1 MKNKFFKIFIFVIIF
16 VLLLAVI
23 LFLYPVCK
31 ENKVLKKENKL
42 KDKIMTEIS
51 YNEENI
57 IDAMNKLNNINIV
70 RYKIYTEQINSA
82 NVKGNANSTSNTSGD
97 GQKENIQENQQESG
111 NGQSGGNQT
120 SQQNSQNSQSGEN
133 QSDQQNSQNIQSGKD
148 QTDQQGSQKGQSGV
162 DQADQQGSQNS
173 QSGGNQASSQGSEN
187 SQSSSE
193 TSNNNQ
199 SNSSQMKSNN
209 NSSNNSDSKI
219 PSEKYGLQY
228 NNSLTENNETNIN
241 WENIEYI
248 YENIFIAWQTMQVD
262 LTDQKVSSEIINKYN
277 SDLNGIANSIIQ
289 QNKESTMINYF
300 NLYADI
306 CDIVKYI
313 SKENN
318 LLNLYYAKLYL
329 LNAYTLSESKKW
341 NEMYES
347 VANSESYF
355 KNSYNEKT
363 EVSSLK
369 DINQSKYNEK
379 IAMSLSNL
387 KDSINLN
394 DKNIFYI
401 QYKNVMQM
409 LCSY

>member
-82 NVKGNANSTSNTSGD
+82 NVKGKANSTSNTSGD
-97 GQKENIQENQQESG
+97 GQKENQQESG

-148 QTDQQGSQKGQSGV
+148 QTDQQGSQKGQSGG

-347 VANSESYF
+347 VTNSESYF

-363 EVSSLK
+363 EGANSK
-369 DINQSKYNEK
+369 DVYQSKYNEK

>member
-1 MKNKFFKIFIFVIIF
+1 MKNKFFKIFIFVIII

-97 GQKENIQENQQESG
+97 GQKENIQKNQQESG
-111 NGQSGGNQT
+111 NGQSGGGQAD
-120 SQQNSQNSQSGEN
+120 QQNSQNSQSGEDQEN
-133 QSDQQNSQNIQSGKD
+133 QQGSGNSQSGGGQADQQNSQN
-148 QTDQQGSQKGQSGV
+148 GQSGG
-162 DQADQQGSQNS
+162 DQADQQGSQNG
-173 QSGGNQASSQGSEN
+173 QSGEGQSDQQGSQNGQSGEG
-187 SQSSSE
+187 QSSSE

-209 NSSNNSDSKI
+209 NSSNNSNSKM

-347 VANSESYF
+347 VTNSESYF
-355 KNSYNEKT
+355 KNS
-363 EVSSLK
+363 
-369 DINQSKYNEK
+369 YNEK

>member
-1 MKNKFFKIFIFVIIF
+1 MKNKFFKIFIFVIII

-82 NVKGNANSTSNTSGD
+82 NVKGKANSTSNTSGD
-97 GQKENIQENQQESG
+97 GQKENQQESG

-148 QTDQQGSQKGQSGV
+148 QTDQQGSQKGQSGG

-363 EVSSLK
+363 EGSSLK

-394 DKNIFYI
+394 DKSIFYI

>member
-1 MKNKFFKIFIFVIIF
+1 MKNKFFKIFIFVIII
-16 VLLLAVI
+16 VLLIAVI

-82 NVKGNANSTSNTSGD
+82 NVKGNANSTANTSED
-97 GQKENIQENQQESG
+97 GQKENIQENQQGSK
-111 NGQSGGNQT
+111 NGQSGG
-120 SQQNSQNSQSGEN
+120 SK
-133 QSDQQNSQNIQSGKD
+133 SDQQD
-148 QTDQQGSQKGQSGV
+148 
-162 DQADQQGSQNS
+162 SQNS
-173 QSGGNQASSQGSEN
+173 QSGGDQVDQQGSQNGQSGGDQASQQNSRDSQSEEGQTNSQDSEN

-241 WENIEYI
+241 WEDIEYI

-262 LTDQKVSSEIINKYN
+262 LKDQKVSSEIINKYN

-363 EVSSLK
+363 EGANSK
-369 DINQSKYNEK
+369 DVNQSKYNEK

>member
-82 NVKGNANSTSNTSGD
+82 NVKGKANSTSNTSGD
-97 GQKENIQENQQESG
+97 GQKENQQESG

-120 SQQNSQNSQSGEN
+120 SQQNSQNSQSG
-133 QSDQQNSQNIQSGKD
+133 KD
-148 QTDQQGSQKGQSGV
+148 QTDQQGSQKGQSGG

-347 VANSESYF
+347 VTNSESYF

-363 EVSSLK
+363 EGANSK
-369 DINQSKYNEK
+369 DVYQSKYNEK

>member
-1 MKNKFFKIFIFVIIF
+1 
-16 VLLLAVI
+16 
-23 LFLYPVCK
+23 
-31 ENKVLKKENKL
+31 
-42 KDKIMTEIS
+42 
-51 YNEENI
+51 
-57 IDAMNKLNNINIV
+57 
-70 RYKIYTEQINSA
+70 
-82 NVKGNANSTSNTSGD
+82 
-97 GQKENIQENQQESG
+97 
-111 NGQSGGNQT
+111 
-120 SQQNSQNSQSGEN
+120 
-133 QSDQQNSQNIQSGKD
+133 
-148 QTDQQGSQKGQSGV
+148 
-162 DQADQQGSQNS
+162 
-173 QSGGNQASSQGSEN
+173 
-187 SQSSSE
+187 
-193 TSNNNQ
+193 
-199 SNSSQMKSNN
+199 MKSNN

-363 EVSSLK
+363 EGSSLK

>member
-82 NVKGNANSTSNTSGD
+82 NVKGKANSTSNTSGD
-97 GQKENIQENQQESG
+97 GQKENQQESG

-219 PSEKYGLQY
+219 PSEKYKLQY

-241 WENIEYI
+241 WEDIEYI

-262 LTDQKVSSEIINKYN
+262 LKDQKVSSEIINKYN

-363 EVSSLK
+363 EGANSK
-369 DINQSKYNEK
+369 DVNQSKYNEK

>member
-82 NVKGNANSTSNTSGD
+82 NVKGKANSTSNTSGD
-97 GQKENIQENQQESG
+97 GQKENQQESG

-241 WENIEYI
+241 WEDIEYI

-262 LTDQKVSSEIINKYN
+262 LKDQKVSSEIINKYN

-347 VANSESYF
+347 VTNSESYF

-363 EVSSLK
+363 EGANSK
-369 DINQSKYNEK
+369 DVYQSKYNEK

>member
-82 NVKGNANSTSNTSGD
+82 NVKGNANSTANTSEN
-97 GQKENIQENQQESG
+97 GQKENIQKNQQESG

-148 QTDQQGSQKGQSGV
+148 QT
-162 DQADQQGSQNS
+162 DQQGSQNS

-363 EVSSLK
+363 EGANSK
-369 DINQSKYNEK
+369 DVYQSKYNEK

>member
-1 MKNKFFKIFIFVIIF
+1 
-16 VLLLAVI
+16 
-23 LFLYPVCK
+23 
-31 ENKVLKKENKL
+31 
-42 KDKIMTEIS
+42 
-51 YNEENI
+51 
-57 IDAMNKLNNINIV
+57 
-70 RYKIYTEQINSA
+70 
-82 NVKGNANSTSNTSGD
+82 
-97 GQKENIQENQQESG
+97 
-111 NGQSGGNQT
+111 
-120 SQQNSQNSQSGEN
+120 
-133 QSDQQNSQNIQSGKD
+133 
-148 QTDQQGSQKGQSGV
+148 
-162 DQADQQGSQNS
+162 
-173 QSGGNQASSQGSEN
+173 
-187 SQSSSE
+187 
-193 TSNNNQ
+193 
-199 SNSSQMKSNN
+199 MKSNN

-363 EVSSLK
+363 EGANSK
-369 DINQSKYNEK
+369 DVNQSKYNEK

>member
-1 MKNKFFKIFIFVIIF
+1 MKNKFFKIFIFVIII
-16 VLLLAVI
+16 VLLLAII

-70 RYKIYTEQINSA
+70 RYKIYNEQINSA
-82 NVKGNANSTSNTSGD
+82 NVKGNANSNANTSED
-97 GQKENIQENQQESG
+97 GQKENIQENQQGSKNGQSG
-111 NGQSGGNQT
+111 GSKSDQQGSQNSQSGEVKSDQQGSENGQSGGNQT
-120 SQQNSQNSQSGEN
+120 SQQGSQNDQSGEG
-133 QSDQQNSQNIQSGKD
+133 QTNSQD
-148 QTDQQGSQKGQSGV
+148 
-162 DQADQQGSQNS
+162 
-173 QSGGNQASSQGSEN
+173 SEN

-199 SNSSQMKSNN
+199 SNSSQMKSDNN
-209 NSSNNSDSKI
+209 LSNNSDSKI
-219 PSEKYGLQY
+219 PSEKYKLQY

-241 WENIEYI
+241 WEDIEYI

-347 VANSESYF
+347 VTNSESYF

-363 EVSSLK
+363 EGANSK
-369 DINQSKYNEK
+369 DVNQSKYNEK

>member
-82 NVKGNANSTSNTSGD
+82 NVKGKANSTSNTSGD
-97 GQKENIQENQQESG
+97 GQKENQQESG

-241 WENIEYI
+241 WEDIEYI

-347 VANSESYF
+347 VTNSESYF

-363 EVSSLK
+363 EGANSK
-369 DINQSKYNEK
+369 DVNQSKYNEK

-394 DKNIFYI
+394 DKSIFYI

>member
-1 MKNKFFKIFIFVIIF
+1 MKNKFFKIFIFVIII
-16 VLLLAVI
+16 VLLLAII

-57 IDAMNKLNNINIV
+57 IDAMNMLNNINIV

-82 NVKGNANSTSNTSGD
+82 NVKGNANSTSNTSED
-97 GQKENIQENQQESG
+97 GQKKNNQERQQESG
-111 NGQSGGNQT
+111 NGQSGGNQASQQNSQNSQSGEGQT
-120 SQQNSQNSQSGEN
+120 SQQNSQNSQSG
-133 QSDQQNSQNIQSGKD
+133 G
-148 QTDQQGSQKGQSGV
+148 
-162 DQADQQGSQNS
+162 DQADQQGLQNG
-173 QSGGNQASSQGSEN
+173 QSGEG
-187 SQSSSE
+187 QSSSE

-363 EVSSLK
+363 EGANSK
-369 DINQSKYNEK
+369 DVNQSKYNEK

-394 DKNIFYI
+394 DKSIFYI

>member
-1 MKNKFFKIFIFVIIF
+1 MKNKFFKIFIFVIII
-16 VLLLAVI
+16 VLLLAII

-57 IDAMNKLNNINIV
+57 IDAMNMLNNINIV

-82 NVKGNANSTSNTSGD
+82 NVKGKANSTSNTSED
-97 GQKENIQENQQESG
+97 SQKENIQENQQESG
-111 NGQSGGNQT
+111 NSQSKGGQSD
-120 SQQNSQNSQSGEN
+120 QQNSQNSQSGE
-133 QSDQQNSQNIQSGKD
+133 
-148 QTDQQGSQKGQSGV
+148 GQS
-162 DQADQQGSQNS
+162 DQQGSQNG
-173 QSGGNQASSQGSEN
+173 QSGEG
-187 SQSSSE
+187 QSSSE

-347 VANSESYF
+347 VTNSESYF

-363 EVSSLK
+363 EGANSK
-369 DINQSKYNEK
+369 DVYQSKYNEK

-394 DKNIFYI
+394 DKSIFYI

>member
-1 MKNKFFKIFIFVIIF
+1 MKNKFFKIFIFVIII

-97 GQKENIQENQQESG
+97 GQKENQQESG

-148 QTDQQGSQKGQSGV
+148 QTDQQGSQ
-162 DQADQQGSQNS
+162 NS

-199 SNSSQMKSNN
+199 SNSSQMKSDN

-219 PSEKYGLQY
+219 PSEKYKLQY

-363 EVSSLK
+363 EDSNSK
-369 DINQSKYNEK
+369 DVNQSKYNEK

-394 DKNIFYI
+394 DKSIFYI

>member
-1 MKNKFFKIFIFVIIF
+1 MKNKFFKIFIFVIII

-82 NVKGNANSTSNTSGD
+82 NVKGNANSTANTSEN
-97 GQKENIQENQQESG
+97 GQKENIQKNQQESG

-148 QTDQQGSQKGQSGV
+148 QTDQQGSQKGQSGG

-219 PSEKYGLQY
+219 PSEKYKLQY

-241 WENIEYI
+241 WEDIEYI

-363 EVSSLK
+363 EGSSLK

-394 DKNIFYI
+394 DKSIFYI

>member
-1 MKNKFFKIFIFVIIF
+1 MKNKFFKIFIFVIII

-82 NVKGNANSTSNTSGD
+82 NVKGEANSTANTSED
-97 GQKENIQENQQESG
+97 GQKENIQENQQGSK
-111 NGQSGGNQT
+111 NGQSGG
-120 SQQNSQNSQSGEN
+120 SK
-133 QSDQQNSQNIQSGKD
+133 SDQQD
-148 QTDQQGSQKGQSGV
+148 
-162 DQADQQGSQNS
+162 SQNS
-173 QSGGNQASSQGSEN
+173 QSGGNQADQQGSQNGQSGGNQASQQNSQDSQSEEGQTSSQGSEN

-199 SNSSQMKSNN
+199 SNSSQMKSDN
-209 NSSNNSDSKI
+209 NSSNNSNSKI

-363 EVSSLK
+363 EGANSK